1 MTKDMRMKPLERIVR
16 ELRAQDDLEEIFVL
30 TPEKLLSDNVL
41 ALEGRWEQS
50 TISGWEFR
58 LDYNQP
64 AHPAKRHIHIRK
76 VGTNGREASW
86 NDNGTRHDKH
96 NFDAKLAAKRHAQ
109 SIAREI
115 LGIPTDISLEDEAIT
130 DGMIGGDVRI
140 VEDRR
145 QAYVIF

>member
-1 MTKDMRMKPLERIVR
+1 MRLFERIMQ
-16 ELRAQDDLEEIFVL
+16 ELRAQDDFEEIFVL
-30 TPEKLLSDNVL
+30 APEELLSANVL
-41 ALEGRWEQS
+41 ALEGRWEKS
-50 TISGWEFR
+50 AISGWEFR

-64 AHPAKRHIHIRK
+64 THPAKRHIHIRK

-115 LGIPTDISLEDEAIT
+115 LGIPTNISLEDESLTGGIF
-130 DGMIGGDVRI
+130 GGDVRI

-145 QAYVIF
+145 QAYIIF